1 MCGGPGPKCNHC
13 GGNSCPGSVSKA
25 TQALEFA
32 KEANEKVQAK
42 QREADEVY
50 FLLIKFVFF
59 QLLSRVRESKP
70 EIYETKL
77 ESEEALR
84 IAKQEFER
92 INQTKTSLEN
102 QIEQMKLFLE
112 SERARPEDIQL
123 RVEQILNVTI
133 PFDEGQIR
141 ELSQNVKNLS
151 FSKNYFRFDKKCL
164 KLKTRIKF

>member
-1 MCGGPGPKCNHC
+1 M
-13 GGNSCPGSVSKA
+13 
-25 TQALEFA
+25 
-32 KEANEKVQAK
+32 
-42 QREADEVY
+42 
-50 FLLIKFVFF
+50 
-59 QLLSRVRESKP
+59 
-70 EIYETKL
+70 

-84 IAKQEFER
+84 IAKQEVER

-112 SERARPEDIQL
+112 SERARPEDIQS

-133 PFDEGQIR
+133 PFDEEQIR